1 MLVPADPEPEE
12 PAAEAEVDYRCDHG
26 CGYCGS
32 YAAVERH
39 ELICPLAEAT
49 TKIVPVMNKVA
60 PKQELLLHLELDGSA
75 AAAAAAN
82 EAAAVA
88 HEQEQEQELLRR
100 AAAAV
105 AEQHTIDLAR
115 LKAEL
120 EAQDEEIRQ
129 LRELQQQMETA
140 VAYAYYAV
148 GKEHGQQEALAQQA
162 NAAAAATD

>member
-12 PAAEAEVDYRCDHG
+12 PAAEAEVDYRCDYG

-75 AAAAAAN
+75 AAAATAK

-88 HEQEQEQELLRR
+88 HEQEQEQLRR

>member
-1 MLVPADPEPEE
+1 M
-12 PAAEAEVDYRCDHG
+12 
-26 CGYCGS
+26 
-32 YAAVERH
+32 
-39 ELICPLAEAT
+39 
-49 TKIVPVMNKVA
+49 KVA

-75 AAAAAAN
+75 AAAATAN
-82 EAAAVA
+82 EVAAVA
-88 HEQEQEQELLRR
+88 HEQEQEQLRR